1 MIQSVIERTKK
12 TGSGLNS
19 MSHALGLGAK
29 KPRIL
34 VCTPSNAACDE
45 LMARVMKDGFCD
57 GNGKVY
63 KPNIVRIG
71 GDAAVDPRVKDRFL
85 NSLVMRYSSMSE
97 MDWQNSYLE
106 CVHKLQSVEREGRI
120 MEASLSKTSS
130 QSEIN
135 AAAHALVDISQS
147 VDRVSKQVEK
157 LQACK
162 PLVSGAKEGS
172 FGRQA
177 ISEVETLLLAEAEMV
192 FSTLSST
199 QRKIFK
205 DACSRAP
212 FHTVLIDEAGQ
223 ASEVATLQPLTAGAK
238 SVVLVGDP
246 QQLPATILS
255 EAGKAVQMERSL
267 FERLQRKGCPVALL
281 SVQYRMHPE
290 IRRFPSQHFY
300 NGKLEDAKEVCDMPS
315 EPYHSTNFLGPYQVF
330 DVAEGQEKRGKN
342 GGSLSNAAEADL
354 AAALYGR
361 LMQELELQLAS
372 TTISVAVITPYREQ
386 KALLRKRFEELWGSK
401 SLKNVA
407 IETIDSY
414 QGRQVDVVILSC
426 VRAGSGGGLGF
437 VNDVRRMNVA
447 ITRARRSLWIL
458 GALATL
464 RANKEWKALIQDAEE
479 RKLVV
484 SPACAEQLFPELDSL
499 QKKNVPDKKPMS
511 SVSKSS
517 NCVNLVPMKPLAA
530 RPMAPVV
537 PMKKASKHQ
546 PLSTS
551 SRPMKKLQGAEKREY
566 EAGPVHNSKE
576 AKIVV
581 SQKRKKGTRPEQSN
595 TGTAYPSLPKGR

>member
-71 GDAAVDPRVKDRFL
+71 GDAAVDLRVKDRFL
-85 NSLVMRYSSMSE
+85 NSLVLRYSSMSE
-97 MDWQNSYLE
+97 ADWQNSYLE
-106 CVHKLQSVEREGRI
+106 CVHKLQNIEREGRI
-120 MEASLSKTSS
+120 MEASLSKASS

-147 VDRVSKQVEK
+147 VDRVSKQIEK

-162 PLVSGAKEGS
+162 SLISGPKDGS

-267 FERLQRKGCPVALL
+267 FERLQRQGCPVALL

-300 NGKLEDAKEVCDMPS
+300 NGKLEDAKELREMPP
-315 EPYHSTNFLGPYQVF
+315 EPYHNTKFLGPYHVF

-354 AAALYGR
+354 AAGLYGR
-361 LMQELELQLAS
+361 LMQDLELHLAS

-386 KALLRKRFEELWGSK
+386 KALLRKRFEELWGK
-401 SLKNVA
+401 KTLKNVA

-447 ITRARRSLWIL
+447 ITRARKSLWIL

-484 SPACAEQLFPELDSL
+484 SPACAVKLFPELDKV
-499 QKKNVPDKKPMS
+499 QKKVVPDKQPMS
-511 SVSKSS
+511 SVRKPTNSL
-517 NCVNLVPMKPLAA
+517 NVLPMRPLAA

-537 PMKKASKHQ
+537 PMKKVTKQQ
-546 PLSTS
+546 PLGSS
-551 SRPMKKLQGAEKREY
+551 SRPMKKLQDAEKNEY
-566 EAGPVHNSKE
+566 QTNSVNN
-576 AKIVV
+576 AKANPRQKN
-581 SQKRKKGTRPEQSN
+581 QKRARPEKKK
-595 TGTAYPSLPKGR
+595 AEKMYPSIPEGR

>member
-85 NSLVMRYSSMSE
+85 NSLVLRYSSMSE
-97 MDWQNSYLE
+97 ADWQNSYLE
-106 CVHKLQSVEREGRI
+106 CVHKLQNIEREGRI
-120 MEASLSKTSS
+120 MEASLSKASS

-147 VDRVSKQVEK
+147 VDRVSKQIEK

-162 PLVSGAKEGS
+162 SLITGPNDGS

-267 FERLQRKGCPVALL
+267 FERLQRQGCPVALL

-300 NGKLEDAKEVCDMPS
+300 NGKLEDAKELREMPP
-315 EPYHSTNFLGPYQVF
+315 EPYHNTKFLGPYHVF

-354 AAALYGR
+354 AAGLYGR
-361 LMQELELQLAS
+361 LMQDLELHLAS

-386 KALLRKRFEELWGSK
+386 KALLRKLFEELWGK
-401 SLKNVA
+401 KTLKNVA

-447 ITRARRSLWIL
+447 ITRARKSLWIL

-484 SPACAEQLFPELDSL
+484 SPACAVKLFPELDKV
-499 QKKNVPDKKPMS
+499 QKKVVPDKHPMS
-511 SVSKSS
+511 SVRKPTNSL
-517 NCVNLVPMKPLAA
+517 NVLPMRPLAA

-537 PMKKASKHQ
+537 PMKKVTKQQ
-546 PLSTS
+546 PLGSS
-551 SRPMKKLQGAEKREY
+551 SRPMKKLQDAEKNEY
-566 EAGPVHNSKE
+566 QTNSVNN
-576 AKIVV
+576 AKANPRQKN
-581 SQKRKKGTRPEQSN
+581 QKRARPEKKK
-595 TGTAYPSLPKGR
+595 AEKMYPSIPEGR